1 MLLLLVSRTC
11 NKQHRFSLL
20 SCCTDTVLLFVNHY
34 LAFSYFAERYLP
46 FSQVLGFFTI
56 CIWLVPLA
64 FFISL
69 SANDNVLPLTAEMQ
83 PLVEGTESDL
93 VSSYFSRKGGRKG
106 LLSFFNYAKESL
118 LPQRVKK
125 AF

>member
-1 MLLLLVSRTC
+1 M
-11 NKQHRFSLL
+11 
-20 SCCTDTVLLFVNHY
+20 
-34 LAFSYFAERYLP
+34 P
-46 FSQVLGFFTI
+46 FSHVLGYFMV

-64 FFISL
+64 FFVSL
-69 SANDNVLPLTAEMQ
+69 SANDNVLPVSIEMQ
-83 PLVEGTESDL
+83 PLIAGEQDADL
-93 VSSYFSRKGGRKG
+93 VSSYFSRKTGRKIG